1 MLNKYWNSPAIA
13 LTIKP
18 SRHRRKFYLGLA
30 GSLALSIYLVFSA
43 GYSLLASCMALLA
56 IYCLRKLHTEPHCGA
71 SIGWRQGEWL
81 IFSQG
86 NFTAVELLKGPVV
99 LPWLIRL
106 TLKNP
111 LSGYC
116 YTVVLFSD
124 SAETRALQRLRRRL
138 VLQG

>member
-18 SRHRRKFYLGLA
+18 SRHRRKFYLVLA
-30 GSLALSIYLVFSA
+30 GSLGMSIYLVFSV
-43 GYSLLASCMALLA
+43 GYGLLATCMALLV
-56 IYCLRKLHTEPHCGA
+56 IYCLRKLYTELLFCA
-71 SIGWRQGEWL
+71 SIGWRQGQWL

-86 NFTAVELLKGPVV
+86 NFTAVELLKGPVA

-111 LSGYC
+111 LSGYR
-116 YTVVLFSD
+116 YSVVLFSD